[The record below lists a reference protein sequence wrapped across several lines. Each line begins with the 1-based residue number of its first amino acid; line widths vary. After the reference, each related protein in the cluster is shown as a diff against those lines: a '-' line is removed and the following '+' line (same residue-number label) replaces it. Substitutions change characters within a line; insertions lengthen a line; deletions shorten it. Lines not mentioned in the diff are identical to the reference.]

1 MKTQTIEKQ
10 HFQISYFEDWA
21 KDKSPLLATAGLSI
35 AINADFILEFII
47 SLKKQERLE
56 GYIPLPPHKEWLSFY
71 RKHSKVRQGVISAF
85 KSLDEETAGW
95 ISFFETFLSEF
106 KAPNLGKSIDLFKS
120 MSPEEQRD
128 TFNSTKELFK
138 EIQEYIIADVTNE
151 DSKINDEEKKR
162 RKKNFT
168 TPEVL
173 FFLKV
178 WAPCAVLYGEY
189 PTKLLWTARHGDDNA
204 FEKLLRLD
212 KNVIHDPKLSEIFH
226 QASVDKKRER
236 FDRIT
241 KAMRAKPR
249 MKTERRRIKFYLAGL
264 ISNMSIGLK
273 QKLTSGDI
281 HELFDVIARGR
292 GIDHID
298 PDLIVTPETF
308 EKAVQRSRKLWNV
321 IPLPDKK

>member
-1 MKTQTIEKQ
+1 MKTQTIEKK
-10 HFQISYFEDWA
+10 HFQMSYFEDWA

-47 SLKKQERLE
+47 TLKKQERLE
-56 GYIPLPPHKEWLSFY
+56 GYIPLPPHKEWLGFY
-71 RKHSKVRQGVISAF
+71 RKHRKVRQGVMSAF

-95 ISFFETFLSEF
+95 VTFFETFLSEF
-106 KAPNLGKSIDLFKS
+106 KVPNIQKSIDLFKN
-120 MSPEEQRD
+120 MSTEEQYEV
-128 TFNSTKELFK
+128 FNNVKELYQG
-138 EIQEYIIADVTNE
+138 IQEYIVADVMNE
-151 DSKINDEEKKR
+151 DLKLDAEEKKR

-189 PTKLLWTARHGDDNA
+189 PPKLLWKARHGDDNA

-212 KNVIHDPKLSEIFH
+212 KNVIHDPKLSELFH

-241 KAMRAKPR
+241 KAMRAKPQ
-249 MKTERRRIKFYLAGL
+249 MKTEGRRIKFYLAGL

-273 QKLTSGDI
+273 QKLTTVDI
-281 HELFDVIARGR
+281 HELFDAIAKGK
-292 GIDHID
+292 GIDHVD

-308 EKAVQRSRKLWNV
+308 EKAVQRARKLWNV